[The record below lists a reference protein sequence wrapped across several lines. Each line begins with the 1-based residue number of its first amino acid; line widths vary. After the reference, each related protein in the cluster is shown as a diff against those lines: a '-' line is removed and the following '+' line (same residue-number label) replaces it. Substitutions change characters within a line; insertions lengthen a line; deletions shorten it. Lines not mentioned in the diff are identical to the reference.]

1 MASIKEVPTPTRR
14 FERIGAH
21 THIKGLGLDGN
32 LKALRIKDGMI
43 GQEKA
48 REAAG
53 LVVQMI
59 KEGKLSGKLVILAGP
74 PGTGKTAIAVAV
86 SRELG
91 VNVPFIQISGSEV
104 YSSERKKTEVLIE
117 AMRKCMGIEIHEM
130 RKVYE
135 GEVKDVNINTAPH
148 PYNPYQKV
156 PESVR
161 ITLRTKDEEKAI
173 EAGGTIAEQVMKQG
187 VAEGSVIQVD
197 AESGRLVNLG
207 LSLESAKGK
216 AYDVDTRKKI
226 PRPTGKVLKEKEF
239 VYTLTLSDMDEI
251 NQRRRGGGGFFSMF
265 FGGSESKEIATEIR
279 TAVDGQVKELVD
291 QGKAFI
297 HPGVLFLD
305 DSHLLDLEAFSF
317 LGRAVESEL
326 VPIIILATN
335 RGVTTIR
342 GTDVKS
348 PLGFPLDLIDRSVII
363 GTKEYDAGS
372 IREILRIRANE
383 EKVKI
388 EKEALEKLT
397 EIGAKSSLRYAV
409 QLLSLAAQNSRV
421 EKREKVA
428 AEDVERVSNL
438 FMDIGEATDHLRK
451 YEDKL
456 MYH

>member
-1 MASIKEVPTPTRR
+1 MASIKEVSTPTRR

-32 LKALRIKDGMI
+32 LKAVRIKDGMI
-43 GQEKA
+43 GQERA

-117 AMRKCMGIEIHEM
+117 AMRKCIGVEIHEM

-135 GEVKDVNINTAPH
+135 GEVKNVDINTAPH

-161 ITLRTKDEEKAI
+161 ITLKTKDEEKAI
-173 EAGGTIAEQVMKQG
+173 EAGGTIAEQVIKQG
-187 VAEGSVIQVD
+187 VAEGSVVQID
-197 AESGRLVNLG
+197 AESGKLVNLG
-207 LSLESAKGK
+207 LSLESVKGK
-216 AYDVDTRKKI
+216 TYDVDTRKKI
-226 PRPTGKVLKEKEF
+226 PRPAGKVLKEKEF
-239 VYTLTLSDMDEI
+239 VYTLTLADMDEI

>member
-32 LKALRIKDGMI
+32 LKAVRVKDGMI

-59 KEGKLSGKLVILAGP
+59 KDGKLSGKLVILAGP

-173 EAGGTIAEQVMKQG
+173 EAGGTIAEQVIKQG
-187 VAEGSVIQVD
+187 VAEGSVIQID
-197 AESGRLVNLG
+197 AESGRLANLG

-226 PRPTGKVLKEKEF
+226 PRPEGKVLKEKEF

-388 EKEALEKLT
+388 EKAALEKLT